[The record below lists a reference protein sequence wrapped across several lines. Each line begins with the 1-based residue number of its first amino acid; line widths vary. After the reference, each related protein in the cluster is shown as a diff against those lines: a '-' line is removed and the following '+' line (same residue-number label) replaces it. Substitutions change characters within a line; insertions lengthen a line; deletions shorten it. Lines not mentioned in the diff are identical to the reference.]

1 MATDEQLPGCLY
13 VQSETQG
20 KKIVI
25 MKKMMILVS
34 AIMMVATA
42 NAKRVET
49 SSFNEV
55 RVNVP
60 ARVRIVAGETY
71 SVNISSINENVADM
85 VNCSVDN
92 GVLKIATRDI
102 ESLTDNNDKLFI
114 TIVTPTEPKLTVGR
128 SMEQVTLRSSFSDKK
143 ELANND

>member
-1 MATDEQLPGCLY
+1 
-13 VQSETQG
+13 
-20 KKIVI
+20 

-42 NAKRVET
+42 NAKHVET
-49 SSFNEV
+49 TSFNEV

-71 SVNISSINENVADM
+71 SVNIASINENVADM

-92 GVLKIATRDI
+92 GILKIATRDI
-102 ESLTDNNDKLFI
+102 ESLAENNDKLII

-128 SMEQVTLRSSFSDKK
+128 SMEQVTLRSNFSDKK
-143 ELANND
+143 NLANND